1 MAYLQGSQ
9 RYYWGEKR
17 SILNAKVLELLTQY
31 VSFHPQLYK
40 QKQCSNPLWSAGCC
54 CKHIAQINTFN
65 QLKAPV
71 IQKLLF
77 PPLLYKWRD
86 RSRKVE
92 PHGWGHTAMKWHR
105 RDLNPS
111 SPTLDFRVLSVDTGM
126 SLPWLL
132 CNILPHAILTKH
144 SPWDV
149 IGISVLSI
157 IKPFL
162 LILLLILL
170 IQYILFLATRD
181 NLNLLHCTL
190 SLSPPHSLPPT

>member
-71 IQKLLF
+71 IQKLL
-77 PPLLYKWRD
+77 
-86 RSRKVE
+86 
-92 PHGWGHTAMKWHR
+92 
-105 RDLNPS
+105 
-111 SPTLDFRVLSVDTGM
+111 
-126 SLPWLL
+126 
-132 CNILPHAILTKH
+132 
-144 SPWDV
+144 
-149 IGISVLSI
+149 
-157 IKPFL
+157 
-162 LILLLILL
+162 
-170 IQYILFLATRD
+170 
-181 NLNLLHCTL
+181 
-190 SLSPPHSLPPT
+190 SPPFTNEETGPERLNHMAEVTQL